1 LTESLRSPKVRRYL
15 PSYGEKEDIL
25 LRLLSEEIGH
35 VRKALAK
42 SMLEHKWIKRAGTRE
57 RKFGDYSNSGN
68 LYKLDG
74 LGKQIAMRAQK
85 LRENQEETSTVET
98 EQRLARSRIEKVLKE
113 LEAEEKDI
121 AYFRTALFAL
131 LLIFRCQRL
140 DYGTNVPF
148 HDHRKIAEVF
158 ANAVVGET
166 ILGKVIRADL
176 LTAIPGAD
184 LPRAQFS
191 TFLGPALLFCC
202 VEAAAEQTHGRHAVT
217 EL

>member
-1 LTESLRSPKVRRYL
+1 MTESLRSPKVRRYL

-68 LYKLDG
+68 LYKLAG

-131 LLIFRCQRL
+131 LMNHYQDNHQDEDALRAYALEQWNRL
-140 DYGTNVPF
+140 K
-148 HDHRKIAEVF
+148 KIPTPAST
-158 ANAVVGET
+158 AAP
-166 ILGKVIRADL
+166 DL
-176 LTAIPGAD
+176 SRSA
-184 LPRAQFS
+184 PR
-191 TFLGPALLFCC
+191 
-202 VEAAAEQTHGRHAVT
+202 
-217 EL
+217 